1 MKLFGREFLLQ
12 LKSSLQCGRRLCE
25 KRPHQHFHMRDSTR
39 RARFGA
45 LVVISLHEPDSLK
58 AWHWTWH
65 ILKKQFVWTKHSAG
79 ELVDEF
85 NSLLY

>member
-1 MKLFGREFLLQ
+1 VILSQAELKALWKATMKLFGREFLLQ

-58 AWHWTWH
+58 A
-65 ILKKQFVWTKHSAG
+65 
-79 ELVDEF
+79 
-85 NSLLY
+85 